1 MFILKTEIDGDAVV
15 RLALADRSLS
25 GLDIY
30 AYMHIYILR
39 GDYVRTSL
47 SIPDDQYSGE
57 FFDIL
62 IANRSVIIKQAQGKN
77 KWGNIYMYA
86 SNEQLYVE
94 KNIS

>member
-15 RLALADRSLS
+15 RLVLADRSLS
-25 GLDIY
+25 RLD
-30 AYMHIYILR
+30 IYILR
-39 GDYVRTSL
+39 GGYNYVRTSL